1 MFGGKYDSF
10 ATEIDVGGTSSEG
23 EVNAVLLGI
32 GGFVT
37 NHPQHK
43 ENAVSEKLLN
53 EAGKGLILI
62 RFCSCGFDITII
74 LEKR

>member
-32 GGFVT
+32 GSFDT
-37 NHPQHK
+37 NHLTIK
-43 ENAVSEKLLN
+43 ENAIS
-53 EAGKGLILI
+53 
-62 RFCSCGFDITII
+62 
-74 LEKR
+74 